1 MNRSSC
7 SKSISQPCLSIGS
20 GQGQWSVSNNPIKHS
35 PSFVDVSKAAELDPQ
50 QLLGGLEF
58 QHGLN
63 EGAFDVPPRPV
74 ELNGMDLPKDVPKE
88 KTNEPESKLG
98 AWILGKTIGE
108 GSSGKVKLATHSRT
122 NEKCVVKAVRRPKI
136 PGSTYQPISA
146 QVIQR
151 IHKRELLMIREAA
164 LGVVLNHPNIV
175 RLHSTVLGTNHFY
188 CFFEYIPGY
197 DLVDYITQLGRLSE
211 EESRLIFRQM
221 LSAIGNKL
229 SLKDR
234 VLASKSCGS

>member
-1 MNRSSC
+1 MFDMNRSYL
-7 SKSISQPCLSIGS
+7 KSTSYPSLSILS
-20 GQGQWSVSNNPIKHS
+20 GQQSVSSNPIRHS

-58 QHGLN
+58 KDGLN
-63 EGAFDVPPRPV
+63 EGAFEETTCQVEGTGADNSV
-74 ELNGMDLPKDVPKE
+74 ELKAAQ
-88 KTNEPESKLG
+88 PESKLG
-98 AWILGKTIGE
+98 EWILGKTIGE
-108 GSSGKVKLATHSRT
+108 GSSGKVKLATNSRT

-136 PGSTYQPISA
+136 PGSNDQPVPVH
-146 QVIQR
+146 VIER

-188 CFFEYIPGY
+188 CFFEYIAGY

-221 LSAIGNKL
+221 LSAIGNL
-229 SLKDR
+229 YW
-234 VLASKSCGS
+234 